1 MKLRGFHKDVKVLVL
16 VDGKE
21 VAASVCR
28 KGNTTCVAVEAA
40 VTEQVELVITGKAL
54 IHDNADVP
62 ARISRLLQLSYIGT
76 LEKEKLAKICQS
88 DEPLHE
94 KTTLMYW
101 QARQTN
107 AVSDALKE
115 LLSLTECEYLGSQL

>member
-1 MKLRGFHKDVKVLVL
+1 MV
-16 VDGKE
+16 
-21 VAASVCR
+21 
-28 KGNTTCVAVEAA
+28 
-40 VTEQVELVITGKAL
+40 VTGETL
-54 IHDNADVP
+54 IHDNADV
-62 ARISRLLQLSYIGT
+62 AERISRLLQLSYIGT
-76 LEKEKLAKICQS
+76 LEKETFLKICNS

-107 AVSDALKE
+107 AVADALKE